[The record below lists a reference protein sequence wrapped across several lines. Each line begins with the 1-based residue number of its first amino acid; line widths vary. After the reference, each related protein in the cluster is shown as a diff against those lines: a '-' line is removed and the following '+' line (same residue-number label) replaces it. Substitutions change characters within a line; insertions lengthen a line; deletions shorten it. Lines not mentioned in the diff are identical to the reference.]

1 MRKDKNRNKSGQRP
15 VLHIPLST
23 SEILVEIAALVGV
36 LLTVVVIVQS
46 WPTLPDTI
54 PTHFGVSGQPD
65 AWGSRVSL
73 WLLPGISILL
83 VYIPL
88 TIFSRFPHIGNYPWN
103 ITEENAETQ
112 YQLVRSM
119 MGWIKAETVWLIT
132 YIIWKTIQVACGKA
146 SGLGTTFLWIFLLL
160 IFLTPAIYFY
170 RAYRAR

>member
-112 YQLVRSM
+112 YQLARSM
-119 MGWIKAETVWLIT
+119 MGWLKAEIVWFMAYT
-132 YIIWKTIQVACGKA
+132 IWKTIQVSQGQAA
-146 SGLGTTFLWIFLLL
+146 GLGTASLWIFLLL
-160 IFLTPAIYFY
+160 MFLTPAIYFY